1 MKFGF
6 GVSRGVD
13 GWPQRWH
20 RPASTLS
27 RALRPMITYW
37 MRKKRQKIAS
47 APKISNQAPVVCI
60 GNVVVGGSGKSPLV
74 MSLALRLKDAGF
86 SPGIVSRGFGGSVT
100 NLPIEVTEQSEPH
113 VVGDEPLM
121 LKIRTRCPVV
131 VCRDR
136 AKAVDRLC
144 FHHQVDVVLAD
155 DGLQNTQL
163 WRDLSI
169 CVFNKQQGIGNGL
182 EMPFGPLREP
192 LNVVDQLDAVI
203 VRGTEYPR
211 EMLIEMGVE
220 TTTPVFAS
228 LSRMAYAYRSDSPN
242 EHHPITDLIDHGDF
256 DAVSGIASPGHF
268 FEGLQQAGLSIK
280 EHAFP
285 DHHQFTAS
293 ELSDLKRVITTEKDA
308 VKLLHLVGEPFWVV
322 ALDSDQ
328 SEFERWLIDHLKEWR
343 RV

>member
-6 GVSRGVD
+6 GVFKGGD
-13 GWPQRWH
+13 GWPQRWR
-20 RPASTLS
+20 RPASALS
-27 RALRPMITYW
+27 RTLLPMITYW
-37 MRKKRQKIAS
+37 MRKKRQKIGS
-47 APKISNQAPVVCI
+47 APQISDQIPVVCI
-60 GNVVVGGSGKSPLV
+60 GNLVIGGSGKSPLV

-86 SPGIVSRGFGGSVT
+86 RPGIVSRGFGGSVT
-100 NLPIEVTEQSEPH
+100 NLPIEVTERSEPH
-113 VVGDEPLM
+113 IVGDEPLM
-121 LKIRTRCPVV
+121 LKIRTGCPVI

-144 FHHQVDVVLAD
+144 FHNRVDVVLAD

-163 WRDLSI
+163 WRDLSV

-192 LNVVDQLDAVI
+192 LTAVDQLDAVI
-203 VRGTEYPR
+203 VRGTEYPK

-220 TTTPVFAS
+220 TITPVFAS
-228 LSRMAYAYRSDSPN
+228 VSRMGYAYRSDSPN

-256 DAVSGIASPGHF
+256 DAVSGIASPEVF
-268 FEGLQQAGLSIK
+268 FEGLEQAGLSIK

-285 DHHQFTAS
+285 DHHQFTVAEIS
-293 ELSDLKRVITTEKDA
+293 ELKQVITTEKDA
-308 VKLLHLVGEPFWVV
+308 VKLVHLLPEPFWVV

-328 SEFERWLIDHLKEWR
+328 PEFEHWLIDHLKDWSR
-343 RV
+343 L

>member
-6 GVSRGVD
+6 GIFRRVD
-13 GWPQRWH
+13 QWPQRWR

-27 RALRPMITYW
+27 RALRPLITYW
-37 MRKKRQKIAS
+37 MRKKRKKIAS
-47 APKISNQAPVVCI
+47 APKIAGQTPVVCI
-60 GNVVVGGSGKSPLV
+60 GNLVVGGSGKSPLV
-74 MSLALRLKDAGF
+74 MGLALRLKDAGF
-86 SPGIVSRGFGGSVT
+86 RPGIVSRGFGGFVS
-100 NLPIEVTEQSEPH
+100 NLPIEVTENSEPH
-113 VVGDEPLM
+113 IVGDEPLM
-121 LKIRTRCPVV
+121 LKIRTGCPVI

-144 FHHQVDVVLAD
+144 FHHRVDVVLAD

-163 WRDLSI
+163 WRDLSV

-192 LNVVDQLDAVI
+192 LTVVDQLDAVV
-203 VRGTEYPR
+203 VRETEYPK
-211 EMLIEMGVE
+211 EMLIAMGVE

-228 LSRMAYAYRSDSPN
+228 MSRMAYAYRSDSPN
-242 EHHPITDLIDHGDF
+242 AHHPITDLIEHGDF
-256 DAVSGIASPGHF
+256 DAISGIASPGRF
-268 FEGLQQAGLSIK
+268 FEGLEQAGLSIK

-285 DHHQFTAS
+285 DHHQFTVADIS
-293 ELSDLKRVITTEKDA
+293 ELKRVITTEKDA
-308 VKLLHLVGEPFWVV
+308 VKLVHLLAEPFWVV

-328 SEFERWLIDHLKEWR
+328 FEFERWIIDHLKDWS